1 MNRRNAIVLAAAA
14 IIGLFAVFLV
24 NTSFNGVPQMQA
36 SAAATH
42 PLAKVV
48 VARQALDFG
57 TQLTDANLRLA
68 DWPEASVPAGAFTNL
83 PDALK
88 GGRVALRP
96 IEAGEPVLVERVS
109 GPDGHASIA
118 ANIPGDM
125 RAVSISVSA
134 VTGVGGFVT
143 PGDVVDI
150 FLTRQIPGEGAS
162 GDDKMTSVVLENV
175 QVIGVDQQADEKKTE
190 PKVSKT
196 ATVLTDLY
204 GAQKLA
210 LASQLGTLSL
220 ALRNVQNQEVGGT
233 KVVTARDLGGAGL
246 RIAGRPSAPPAPSR
260 PVYMLPPAARTQQA
274 SATGPVVPRIPAGPS
289 MTIYRGVADT
299 QYEVQPYG
307 LR

>member
-24 NTSFNGVPQMQA
+24 NTWFHGVQQKQA

-150 FLTRQIPGEGAS
+150 LLTRQIPGSEN
-162 GDDKMTSVVLENV
+162 DDKMTSVVLENV
-175 QVIGVDQQADEKKTE
+175 QVLAVDQLADEKNTK

-196 ATVLTDLY
+196 ATVLTDMY
-204 GAQKLA
+204 GAQKLV

-220 ALRNVQNQEVGGT
+220 ALRNVENQAVGAR
-233 KVVTARDLGGAGL
+233 KLVTARDLGGGGI
-246 RIAGRPSAPPAPSR
+246 RFSRPSAPAQTR
-260 PVYMLPPAARTQQA
+260 PVYVVPAAA
-274 SATGPVVPRIPAGPS
+274 KNTGAVVARIPSGPS

-299 QYEVQPYG
+299 QYEVPHYG